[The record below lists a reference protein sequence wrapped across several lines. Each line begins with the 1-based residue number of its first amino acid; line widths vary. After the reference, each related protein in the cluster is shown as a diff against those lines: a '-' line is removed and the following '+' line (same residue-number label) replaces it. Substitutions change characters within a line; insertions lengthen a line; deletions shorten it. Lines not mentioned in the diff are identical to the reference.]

1 MERSGSNFRGREWQP
16 ARPSD
21 LVGFVS
27 KYRRSCGDAQ
37 VGSRWLASLLL
48 AVAALLFTVPFAAAE
63 TRALKLYFIHTK
75 EKAEIVF
82 KRNGRYDQGGLKQIS
97 RLLRDWRR
105 NEPTKMD
112 PRLLDLVW
120 QAYKAT
126 GSNEYI
132 HVVSAY
138 RSPATNASLRSRSK
152 GVAKKSQ
159 HMLGRAMDFYIP
171 GVKLRRLRD
180 IGLTIQGGGVGY
192 YPSSG
197 SPFVH
202 FDVGN
207 VRHWPRMSRKELV
220 AVFPNGKTLHV
231 PTDGKPLP
239 GFEQA
244 LASYKKRGGGAG
256 IALAAAV
263 GDEGSGKKRSGGFL
277 SAFFGGGAD
286 EEEESGVAVAAAE
299 PEPAPKPKAQPK
311 PKADTGGGIRI
322 LSPDQVRPVDM
333 PAAAEEA
340 PLEAPAKDTPETIIA
355 ALPVRDIPLPDF
367 APRPKADVGAP
378 LVDLDAVARPLVD
391 LEGQAT
397 GTTPPAAVAEVA
409 AAEAGA
415 PLPVEPVVASADGS
429 VPLPTSRPKRDDDE
443 VATLLALASTEEPVK
458 VSLGGVPLPSGRPAS
473 AEKALEMAALGG
485 EKPLDL
491 PEEGPFPSAPDE
503 ILLQPKGE
511 LLAALP
517 AQPSGNPGDALGT
530 GVRTTKKAGK
540 PTAKDAKSD
549 PKPVVIVAQ
558 PIAAR
563 WALDSEYVASNTRS
577 PKAPSYAYNAV
588 RTAPTEVYSQGFQP
602 GDKPLETG
610 RFAGKS
616 VTFMPVARFN

>member
-1 MERSGSNFRGREWQP
+1 
-16 ARPSD
+16 
-21 LVGFVS
+21 
-27 KYRRSCGDAQ
+27 
-37 VGSRWLASLLL
+37 LL
-48 AVAALLFTVPFAAAE
+48 AVCALLFTLPHAAAE
-63 TRALKLYFIHTK
+63 TRALRLYFIHTK
-75 EKAEIVF
+75 EKAEIVY
-82 KRNGRYDQGGLKQIS
+82 KRNGRYDQNGLKQIN

-180 IGLTIQGGGVGY
+180 IGLTMQGGGVGY
-192 YPSSG
+192 YPGSG

-244 LASYKKRGGGAG
+244 LAAYKKRGGGAG
-256 IALAAAV
+256 VALAAAV
-263 GDEGSGKKRSGGFL
+263 GDGEGGGKKRSGGFL

-286 EEEESGVAVAAAE
+286 EEEESGGAVAVAAA
-299 PEPAPKPKAQPK
+299 EPAPKPKAQPK

-340 PLEAPAKDTPETIIA
+340 PLEEPARKTPETIIA
-355 ALPVRDIPLPDF
+355 ALPMRDVPLPDF

-391 LEGQAT
+391 LGGPTT
-397 GTTPPAAVAEVA
+397 GTTPPAAVASA
-409 AAEAGA
+409 DAGA
-415 PLPVEPVVASADGS
+415 PLPVEPVMAAAEAS

-443 VATLLALASTEEPVK
+443 VGTLLALASTEAPGK
-458 VSLGGVPLPSGRPAS
+458 ASLGGVPLPSGRPAN

-485 EKPLDL
+485 DKPLDL
-491 PEEGPFPSAPDE
+491 PEEVPFPSAPDE
-503 ILLQPKGE
+503 ILPQPKGD

-517 AQPSGNPGDALGT
+517 AQPSGNTGDALGT
-530 GVRTTKKAGK
+530 GVRTTKKAAK
-540 PTAKDAKSD
+540 PTSKDAKSD
-549 PKPVVIVAQ
+549 PKPVVVAAQ

-563 WALDSEYVASNTRS
+563 WALDSDYVASNTRV

-588 RTAPTEVYSQGFQP
+588 RTAPTEVYAQGFQP
-602 GDKPLETG
+602 GDKPLETS
-610 RFAGKS
+610 RFTGKS
-616 VTFMPVARFN
+616 VTFMSVARFE